1 MELQTLTDR
10 ILRYY
15 PTANVE
21 AIAKAYDFSK
31 RAHQGQSRE
40 SGAPYFEHPYEVAL
54 ILADLELD
62 METII
67 AGLLHD
73 VLEDTPVTREELAAN
88 FGSTVLMLVD
98 GVTKLDKLP
107 FRDRFEHQAENMRK
121 MIFAMAEDVRVILIK
136 LADRLHNMRTLRHVS
151 PAKQVLISQET
162 LDIFAPLAHRLGIW
176 SIKFE
181 MEDLAFRYINPDEYY
196 RLVTEIDRKR
206 KEREGDLREVMDIIM
221 ARLADV
227 EMTSDIQGRPKH
239 LYSIYQKMQRQHKE
253 LDEIYDLM
261 AIRVIVD
268 SVRDCYAVLGIV
280 HALWKPIP
288 GRFKDYIAVP
298 KSNLY
303 QSLHTTVVGPR
314 GDPYEIQ
321 IRTWEMHH
329 VAERG
334 VAAHWRYKEG
344 YNRKDGGSAKVGW
357 LREAVEWL
365 QEMKDPQEFMDTL
378 KIDLFADEVFVF
390 TPKGDVK
397 SLPNG
402 ATPVDFAFDVHTDV
416 GLRCF
421 GAKVNGRI
429 VPLNYKLKNGDFV
442 EILTSKTANPT
453 RDWLNYVKTSKARSK
468 IRSWLKEEQK
478 EENLHRGRELLE
490 RELKKTAFDPKTVM
504 AEANLQKTARKY
516 GVSTPDELFS
526 SVGSGRV
533 SASQVV
539 QKLTG
544 QEPMER
550 RKLPEV
556 SEKKRREVTRGVEV
570 KGVDNLLVR
579 FSKCCNP
586 VPGDDIIGYITR
598 GRGISVH
605 RADCPNVA
613 SLNSEVGRQIEVSW
627 NATETD
633 SYQVEI
639 EIEGFDT
646 PNFLSNIMNTLS
658 ERKTSV
664 EAVTARTVRHGSVTV
679 QLVLDIHDVNHLNDV
694 MRALRQVNG
703 VLEVHRASPS

>member
-1 MELQTLTDR
+1 MDVQHLLDR
-10 ILRYY
+10 ILSYY

-21 AIAKAYDFSK
+21 LIKKAYHFSQ
-31 RAHQGQSRE
+31 RAHEGQTRE
-40 SGAPYFEHPYEVAL
+40 SGAPYFEHPYQVAL
-54 ILADLELD
+54 ILANLELD
-62 METII
+62 METIA

-73 VLEDTPVTREELAAN
+73 VLEDTPVTREELEEN
-88 FGSTVLMLVD
+88 FGSAVLMLVD

-136 LADRLHNMRTLRHVS
+136 LADRLHNMRTLAHVS
-151 PAKQVLISQET
+151 PARQVLIAQET

-181 MEDLAFRYINPDEYY
+181 MEDLAFRHINPTEYY
-196 RLVTEIDRKR
+196 RLVAEIDRKR
-206 KEREGDLREVMDIIM
+206 QEREGDLKEVMDIIIE
-221 ARLADV
+221 RLAEVD
-227 EMTSDIQGRPKH
+227 MFCDIQGRPKH
-239 LYSIYQKMQRQHKE
+239 LYSIYQKMQRQHKN

-268 SVRDCYAVLGIV
+268 SVRDCYAVLGII

-329 VAERG
+329 VAEYG

-344 YNRKDGGSAKVGW
+344 YSRKGADDAKVGW

-378 KIDLFADEVFVF
+378 KIDLFAKEVFVF

-402 ATPVDFAFDVHTDV
+402 ATPVDFAFEIHTDV

-442 EILTSKTANPT
+442 EILTSKTARPT
-453 RDWLNYVKTSKARSK
+453 QDWLNYVKTSRARSK

-478 EENLHRGRELLE
+478 EENLNRGRELLE
-490 RELKKTAFDPKTVM
+490 RELKKVSADLKVVL
-504 AEANLQKTARKY
+504 AEANLEKIAKRY
-516 GVSTPDELFS
+516 GVSTADELFS
-526 SVGSGRV
+526 SIGSGRIT
-533 SASQVV
+533 AGQVV

-544 QEPMER
+544 QEAPER

-556 SEKKRREVTRGVEV
+556 KERRRRESTRGVEV

-586 VPGDDIIGYITR
+586 VPGDEIIGYITR

-605 RADCPNVA
+605 RMDCPNVA
-613 SLNSEVGRQIEVSW
+613 SLSTDPGRQIEVSW
-627 NATETD
+627 NADETD

-639 EIEGFDT
+639 EIDGFDC

-658 ERKTSV
+658 ERKTNV
-664 EAVTARTVRHGSVTV
+664 EAVTARTGRNGSVNV
-679 QLVLDIHDVNHLNDV
+679 QLVVDIRDVEHLKDI
-694 MRALRQVNG
+694 MGALRQVYG
-703 VLEVHRASPS
+703 VLGVHRATPS

>member
-1 MELQTLTDR
+1 M
-10 ILRYY
+10 
-15 PTANVE
+15 
-21 AIAKAYDFSK
+21 IAKAYHYSE

-40 SGAPYFEHPYEVAL
+40 SGAPYFEHPYAVAL
-54 ILADLELD
+54 ILTELELD
-62 METII
+62 VETIV

-73 VLEDTPVTREELAAN
+73 VLEDTPVTREELEEN

-98 GVTKLDKLP
+98 GVTKLEKLP

-151 PAKQVLISQET
+151 PARQVLISQET

-176 SIKFE
+176 KIKFE
-181 MEDLAFRYINPDEYY
+181 MEDLAFRHINPDEYY

-206 KEREGDLREVMDIIM
+206 QEREGDLREVMDIIM
-221 ARLADV
+221 ERLADV
-227 EMTSDIQGRPKH
+227 EMSCDIQGRPKH
-239 LYSIYQKMQRQHKE
+239 LYSIYQKMQKQHKD

-268 SVRDCYAVLGIV
+268 TVRDCYAVLGII

-303 QSLHTTVVGPR
+303 QSLHTTVVGPH
-314 GDPYEIQ
+314 GEPYEIQ
-321 IRTWEMHH
+321 IRTWEMHN

-344 YNRKDGGSAKVGW
+344 YNRKSGDDAKVGW

-365 QEMKDPQEFMDTL
+365 QEMKDPQEFMETL

-490 RELKKTAFDPKTVM
+490 RELKKTAFDLKMVM
-504 AEANLQKTARKY
+504 NETNLQQTARKY
-516 GVSTPDELFS
+516 GVSSPDELLS
-526 SVGSGRV
+526 SVGSGRIT
-533 SASQVV
+533 ASQVV

-544 QEPMER
+544 QDPPER
-550 RKLPEV
+550 KKLPEV
-556 SEKKRREVTRGVEV
+556 SQKRRRETTRGVEV
-570 KGVDNLLVR
+570 QGVDNLLVR

-586 VPGDDIIGYITR
+586 VPGDEIIGYITR

-613 SLNSEVGRQIEVSW
+613 NLAMDAGRQIEVLW

-639 EIEGFDT
+639 EIEGFDC

-664 EAVTARTVRHGSVTV
+664 EAVTARTIKHGSVNV
-679 QLVLDIHDVNHLNDV
+679 QLVLDIHNVAHLNDV

-703 VLEVHRASPS
+703 VLGVHRASPN

>member
-1 MELQTLTDR
+1 MDLQQLLDR
-10 ILRYY
+10 ILSYY
-15 PTANVE
+15 PAANVDM
-21 AIAKAYDFSK
+21 IAKAYHYSE

-40 SGAPYFEHPYEVAL
+40 SGAPYFEHPYAVAL
-54 ILADLELD
+54 ILTELELD
-62 METII
+62 VETIV

-73 VLEDTPVTREELAAN
+73 VLEDTPVTREELEEN

-98 GVTKLDKLP
+98 GVTKLEKLP

-151 PAKQVLISQET
+151 PARQVLISQET

-176 SIKFE
+176 KIKFE
-181 MEDLAFRYINPDEYY
+181 MEDLAFRHINPDEYY

-206 KEREGDLREVMDIIM
+206 QEREGDLREVMDIIM
-221 ARLADV
+221 ERLADV
-227 EMTSDIQGRPKH
+227 EMSCDIQGRPKH
-239 LYSIYQKMQRQHKE
+239 LYSIYQKMQKQHKD

-268 SVRDCYAVLGIV
+268 TVRDCYAVLGII

-303 QSLHTTVVGPR
+303 QSLHTTVVGPH
-314 GDPYEIQ
+314 GEPYEIQ
-321 IRTWEMHH
+321 IRTWEMHN

-344 YNRKDGGSAKVGW
+344 YNRKSGDDAKVGW

-365 QEMKDPQEFMDTL
+365 QEMKDPQEFMETL

-490 RELKKTAFDPKTVM
+490 RELKKTAFDLKMVM
-504 AEANLQKTARKY
+504 NETNLQQTARKY
-516 GVSTPDELFS
+516 GVSSPDELLS
-526 SVGSGRV
+526 SVGSGRIT
-533 SASQVV
+533 ASQVV

-544 QEPMER
+544 QDPPER
-550 RKLPEV
+550 KKLPEV
-556 SEKKRREVTRGVEV
+556 SQKRRRETTRGVEV
-570 KGVDNLLVR
+570 QGVDNLLVR

-586 VPGDDIIGYITR
+586 VPGDEIIGYITR

-613 SLNSEVGRQIEVSW
+613 NLAMDAGRQIEVLW

-639 EIEGFDT
+639 EIEGFDC

-664 EAVTARTVRHGSVTV
+664 EAVTARTIKHGSVNV
-679 QLVLDIHDVNHLNDV
+679 QLVLDIHNVAHLNDV

-703 VLEVHRASPS
+703 VLGVHRASPN

>member
-1 MELQTLTDR
+1 
-10 ILRYY
+10 
-15 PTANVE
+15 
-21 AIAKAYDFSK
+21 
-31 RAHQGQSRE
+31 
-40 SGAPYFEHPYEVAL
+40 
-54 ILADLELD
+54 
-62 METII
+62 
-67 AGLLHD
+67 
-73 VLEDTPVTREELAAN
+73 
-88 FGSTVLMLVD
+88 LVD
-98 GVTKLDKLP
+98 GVTKLEKLP
-107 FRDRFEHQAENMRK
+107 FRDRFEHQADNMRK

-181 MEDLAFRYINPDEYY
+181 MEDLAFRHINPDEYY

-206 KEREGDLREVMDIIM
+206 QEREGDLKEVMDIIM
-221 ARLADV
+221 QRLADV
-227 EMTSDIQGRPKH
+227 DMSCDIQGRPKH
-239 LYSIYQKMQRQHKE
+239 LYSIYQKMQKQHKE

-268 SVRDCYAVLGIV
+268 SVRDCYAVLGII
-280 HALWKPIP
+280 HAIWKPIP

-329 VAERG
+329 VSERG

-344 YNRKDGGSAKVGW
+344 PNRKGGEEAKVGW

-402 ATPVDFAFDVHTDV
+402 ATPVDFAFEIHTDV
-416 GLRCF
+416 GLKCF

-429 VPLNYKLKNGDFV
+429 VPLNYKLKNGDFI

-453 RDWLNYVKTSKARSK
+453 QDWLHYVKTSKARSK

-490 RELKKTAFDPKTVM
+490 RELRKNTSDLKAVM
-504 AEANLQKTARKY
+504 NEANLQKTAQKY
-516 GVSTPDELFS
+516 GVSAPDELFS
-526 SVGSGRV
+526 SVGSGRI

-539 QKLTG
+539 QKLMG
-544 QEPMER
+544 QEPSER

-556 SEKKRREVTRGVEV
+556 SQKKRRETTRGVEV

-586 VPGDDIIGYITR
+586 VPGDEIIGYITR

-605 RADCPNVA
+605 RSDCPNVV
-613 SLNSEVGRQIEVSW
+613 SLSVEAGRQIEVSW
-627 NATETD
+627 NATESD

-639 EIEGFDT
+639 EIEGFDR
-646 PNFLSNIMNTLS
+646 PNFLTSIINVLS

-664 EAVTARTVRHGSVTV
+664 EAITARTIRHGSVNV
-679 QLVLDIHDVNHLNDV
+679 QLVLDIHDVGHLNDV

>member
-1 MELQTLTDR
+1 
-10 ILRYY
+10 
-15 PTANVE
+15 
-21 AIAKAYDFSK
+21 
-31 RAHQGQSRE
+31 
-40 SGAPYFEHPYEVAL
+40 
-54 ILADLELD
+54 
-62 METII
+62 
-67 AGLLHD
+67 
-73 VLEDTPVTREELAAN
+73 
-88 FGSTVLMLVD
+88 
-98 GVTKLDKLP
+98 
-107 FRDRFEHQAENMRK
+107 
-121 MIFAMAEDVRVILIK
+121 VILIK

-151 PAKQVLISQET
+151 PEKQVLISQET

-176 SIKFE
+176 KIKFE
-181 MEDLAFRYINPDEYY
+181 MEDLAFRHINPDEYY

-206 KEREGDLREVMDIIM
+206 QEREGDLKEVMDIIM
-221 ARLADV
+221 ERLAEVD
-227 EMTSDIQGRPKH
+227 MSCDIQGRPKH
-239 LYSIYQKMQRQHKE
+239 LYSIYQKMQKQHKE

-261 AIRVIVD
+261 AIRVIVET
-268 SVRDCYAVLGIV
+268 VRDCYAVLGIV

-314 GDPYEIQ
+314 GEPYEIQ
-321 IRTWEMHH
+321 IRTWDMHH

-344 YNRKDGGSAKVGW
+344 HNRKSADDAKVGW

-378 KIDLFADEVFVF
+378 KIDLFSDEVFVF

-453 RDWLNYVKTSKARSK
+453 QDWLNYVKTSKARSK

-478 EENLHRGRELLE
+478 EENLQRGRELLE
-490 RELKKTAFDPKTVM
+490 RELKKTSLDLKTILT
-504 AEANLQKTARKY
+504 ESNLQQTARKY
-516 GVSTPDELFS
+516 GVSTADELLA
-526 SVGSGRV
+526 SVGSGRIA
-533 SASQVV
+533 ASQVV

-544 QEPMER
+544 QESLER

-556 SEKKRREVTRGVEV
+556 SRKRRRETTRGVEV

-586 VPGDDIIGYITR
+586 VPGDEIIGYITR
-598 GRGISVH
+598 GRGVSVH

-613 SLNSEVGRQIEVSW
+613 SLATDAGRQIEVLW
-627 NATETD
+627 NATEMD
-633 SYQVEI
+633 SYQVEV
-639 EIEGFDT
+639 EIEGFDC

-664 EAVTARTVRHGSVTV
+664 EAVTARTVKHGSVNV
-679 QLVLDIHDVNHLNDV
+679 QLVLDIHDVAHLNDV

-703 VLEVHRASPS
+703 VLGVHRASPN

>member
-1 MELQTLTDR
+1 MDLQHLLDR

-15 PTANVE
+15 STADVE
-21 AIAKAYDFSK
+21 MIEKAYHFSE

-40 SGAPYFEHPYEVAL
+40 SGAPYFEHPYAVAL

-62 METII
+62 METLV

-73 VLEDTPVTREELAAN
+73 VLEDTEVSREELAKN
-88 FGSTVLMLVD
+88 FGSTVVMLVD
-98 GVTKLDKLP
+98 GVTKLEKLP
-107 FRDRFEHQAENMRK
+107 FRDRFEHQADNMRK

-181 MEDLAFRYINPDEYY
+181 MEDLAFRHINPDEYY

-206 KEREGDLREVMDIIM
+206 QEREGDLKEVMDIIM
-221 ARLADV
+221 QRLADV
-227 EMTSDIQGRPKH
+227 DMSCDIQGRPKH
-239 LYSIYQKMQRQHKE
+239 LYSIYQKMQKQHKE

-268 SVRDCYAVLGIV
+268 SVRDCYAVLGII
-280 HALWKPIP
+280 HAIWKPIP

-329 VAERG
+329 VSERG

-344 YNRKDGGSAKVGW
+344 PNRKGGEEAKVGW

-402 ATPVDFAFDVHTDV
+402 AT
-416 GLRCF
+416 
-421 GAKVNGRI
+421 
-429 VPLNYKLKNGDFV
+429 
-442 EILTSKTANPT
+442 
-453 RDWLNYVKTSKARSK
+453 
-468 IRSWLKEEQK
+468 
-478 EENLHRGRELLE
+478 
-490 RELKKTAFDPKTVM
+490 
-504 AEANLQKTARKY
+504 
-516 GVSTPDELFS
+516 
-526 SVGSGRV
+526 
-533 SASQVV
+533 
-539 QKLTG
+539 
-544 QEPMER
+544 
-550 RKLPEV
+550 
-556 SEKKRREVTRGVEV
+556 
-570 KGVDNLLVR
+570 
-579 FSKCCNP
+579 
-586 VPGDDIIGYITR
+586 
-598 GRGISVH
+598 
-605 RADCPNVA
+605 
-613 SLNSEVGRQIEVSW
+613 
-627 NATETD
+627 
-633 SYQVEI
+633 
-639 EIEGFDT
+639 
-646 PNFLSNIMNTLS
+646 
-658 ERKTSV
+658 
-664 EAVTARTVRHGSVTV
+664 
-679 QLVLDIHDVNHLNDV
+679 
-694 MRALRQVNG
+694 
-703 VLEVHRASPS
+703 